1 MTYYWYTLKTGG
13 INLLKRTYLNFPLMF
28 IIILI
33 LSVILAGCN
42 AFKKSEAAQEPNYK
56 ELKQMVID
64 ILQTEEGKKAV
75 QESIEDP
82 QVKKKMVLDTT
93 DVQKI
98 IQEEFF
104 SPENKEKLKS
114 MFEDPKFASE
124 LGKTLKK
131 ENEKLLKDLMKDPE
145 YRKMM
150 VEVMKEKEF
159 EKMLMDIMKSN
170 AYRTQMMLVIKES
183 LESPMFKYDL
193 LKLMEKASEEAL
205 KPDKEKKK
213 EGGDEQEGE
222 GG

>member
-1 MTYYWYTLKTGG
+1 MDLPKYIYLK
-13 INLLKRTYLNFPLMF
+13 FPLWLT
-28 IIILI
+28 IILI
-33 LSVILAGCN
+33 LSVILTGCN

-64 ILQTEEGKKAV
+64 ILLTEEGKKAV

-93 DVQKI
+93 EVQKI

-104 SPENKEKLKS
+104 SSENKEKLKS

-150 VEVMKEKEF
+150 IEVMKDKEF
-159 EKMLMDIMKSN
+159 EKMIMDVMKSN
-170 AYRTQMMLVIKES
+170 AYRTQMMLVIKDS

-213 EGGDEQEGE
+213 EGEGE
-222 GG
+222 GGGS